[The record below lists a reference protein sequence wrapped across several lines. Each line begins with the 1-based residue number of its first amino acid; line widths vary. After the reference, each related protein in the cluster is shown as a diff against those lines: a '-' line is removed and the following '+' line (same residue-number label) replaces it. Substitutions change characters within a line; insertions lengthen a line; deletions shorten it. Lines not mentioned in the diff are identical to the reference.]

1 MMELMCLVSI
11 KLSVFMEGDSSVDK
25 SSTFQSG
32 DPGSNPIGGLDSGHS
47 VHEWEGMRLPAV
59 KVILHQLAWLTG
71 A

>member
-25 SSTFQSG
+25 SSTFQSV

-47 VHEWEGMRLPAV
+47 VHE
-59 KVILHQLAWLTG
+59 
-71 A
+71 